1 MHSNFFLFSLSSSQK
16 LLFPIWNYIIHFYRF
31 FSKTGIIF
39 FCFWESKNCLAHI
52 VIHHTLQLCIWLEV
66 CMSEN
71 YCSTFDFLLLHTMK
85 SEFKWE
91 LKRCKYSWLFSSGRW
106 KINLFSLVLAPS
118 FNRLFACIQAICYAL
133 CHGDISFTITRFWH
147 PQNYFWPTFFIN
159 TQDRCFWGY

>member
-16 LLFPIWNYIIHFYRF
+16 FLFPIWNYIIHFYHF

-91 LKRCKYSWLFSSGRW
+91 LKRCKYSWLARVVEKLIYFLLCLPHHLTDCLRVFKPYVMHYVMEIFPLQLLVSDIP
-106 KINLFSLVLAPS
+106 KIIFDP
-118 FNRLFACIQAICYAL
+118 
-133 CHGDISFTITRFWH
+133 RFL
-147 PQNYFWPTFFIN
+147 
-159 TQDRCFWGY
+159 